1 MDLRTVLGDQY
12 RENMTQAEIE
22 AALSAIVMHTDDEV
36 KNNFVSKRLFDKTAS
51 DLAAAKRGAG
61 AAAEKAKTDL
71 DAALERI
78 ATLETNEKAAQ
89 RKASIAEYT
98 ATLTAQG
105 YSAELAKKT
114 AEAIADGDMATVM
127 ANQGAFLTAKT
138 QSIREELMK
147 GTKSPAASGG
157 ASGGVDYAKL
167 KEEALK
173 AGNDIEYMRLCR
185 VEAEQTAEK
194 K

>member
-1 MDLRTVLGDQY
+1 MDLRTILGDQY
-12 RENMTQAEIE
+12 REDMTLAEIE
-22 AALSAIVMHTDDEV
+22 AALTPIVMHTDDEV
-36 KNNFVSKRLFDKTAS
+36 RNNFVSKRLFDKTAS

-61 AAAEKAKTDL
+61 AAAEKHKTDL
-71 DAALERI
+71 EAALERI
-78 ATLETNEKAAQ
+78 ATLENNEKAAT
-89 RKASIAEYT
+89 RKATIAEHV

-105 YSAELAKKT
+105 YSAELAKAT
-114 AEAIADGDMATVM
+114 AEAIVDGDMATFM

-147 GTKSPAASGG
+147 GTKPPAASGG
-157 ASGGVDYAKL
+157 ASGAVDYAKL

-185 VEAEQTAEK
+185 IEAEQTADQK
-194 K
+194 

>member
-12 RENMTQAEIE
+12 KENMTQAEIE
-22 AALSAIVMHTDDEV
+22 AALSSIVMHTDEEV
-36 KNNFVSKRLFDKTAS
+36 RTNFVAKRLFDKTAS

-71 DAALERI
+71 DAALDRI
-78 ATLETNEKAAQ
+78 ATLEANEKAAQ
-89 RKASIAEYT
+89 RKATIAEHI

-105 YSAELAKKT
+105 YSAELAKST
-114 AEAIADGDMATVM
+114 AEAIADGDMATFM

-147 GTKSPAASGG
+147 GTKPPAASGG
-157 ASGGVDYAKL
+157 ASGGVDFAKL
-167 KEEALK
+167 KAEALQ

-185 VEAEQTAEK
+185 VEAEQAAEK